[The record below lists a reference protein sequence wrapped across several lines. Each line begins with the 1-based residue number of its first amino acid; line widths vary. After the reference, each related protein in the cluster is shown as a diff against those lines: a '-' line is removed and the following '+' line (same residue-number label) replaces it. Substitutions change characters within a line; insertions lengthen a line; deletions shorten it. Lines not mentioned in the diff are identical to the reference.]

1 VRVPISK
8 VYRAF
13 PELDRFDDGQCEL
26 FVHQASRGSLRRRA
40 VAAAMQ
46 VLAASCAFMAWMFA
60 FAVGR
65 AIVSGLHLRGAAEG
79 IATLGGIV
87 GFVLVPAL
95 AALIARD
102 VWLRRSIRARLVSA
116 RCPGCEYSLLG
127 LPVTMG
133 VAVCPECG
141 EQLDLERMGLTPK
154 DLMATD
160 GVAEV
165 A

>member
-13 PELDRFDDGQCEL
+13 PELDPFDDEQCEL
-26 FVHQASRGSLRRRA
+26 FVRQATRGSLRRHAQGWALKVLAFAAGLIVWIFA
-40 VAAAMQ
+40 VA
-46 VLAASCAFMAWMFA
+46 
-60 FAVGR
+60 
-65 AIVSGLHLRGAAEG
+65 
-79 IATLGGIV
+79 LGGLVVDAFRLTAPVQNVLVIPMMV
-87 GFVLVPAL
+87 GFVLIPGMAL
-95 AALIARD
+95 LFVRD
-102 VWLRRSIRARLVSA
+102 IWLRRSIKARLVSA
-116 RCPGCEYSLLG
+116 RCPACEYSLLG
-127 LPVTMG
+127 LPIVMG
-133 VAVCPECG
+133 LAVCPECG